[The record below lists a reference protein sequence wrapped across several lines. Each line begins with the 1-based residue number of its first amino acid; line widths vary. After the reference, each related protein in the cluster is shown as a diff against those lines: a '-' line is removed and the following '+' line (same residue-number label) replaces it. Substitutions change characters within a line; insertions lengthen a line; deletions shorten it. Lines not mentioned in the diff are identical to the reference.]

1 MAGVED
7 SADAIKTIP
16 LAPLGRGDRIKGGN
30 YCFHSCSQSP
40 PSQGGFRGIP
50 VPGGDANELSDVDPL
65 FRCIFTTDSIAPCLY
80 EFGFAFLFP
89 EEEAGGDG
97 DDACLDGEVWDRGF

>member
-16 LAPLGRGDRIKGGN
+16 LAPLGRGDRIKSGN

-40 PSQGGFRGIP
+40 PLQGGFRGIGP
-50 VPGGDANELSDVDPL
+50 TDVDPL
-65 FRCIFTTDSIAPCLY
+65 FRRIFTTNSIAPCLY
-80 EFGFAFLFP
+80 KFGFAFLFP

-97 DDACLDGEVWDRGF
+97 DDACLDGEVWDRGL